1 MGNPNGA
8 PLLYTPEK
16 MQKKLDEYFKETPV
30 EKITI
35 TGLCIWLDI
44 VKETFYNYTRR
55 KEFSQMMN
63 LARLKVENAYE
74 LSLRANGRAGDI
86 FALKN
91 FGWTDRQEVDVKSND
106 FKQVLDKFVDKV

>member
-16 MQKKLDEYFKETPV
+16 MQKKLDEYFKKTPV

-35 TGLCIWLDI
+35 TGLCIWLDV
-44 VKETFYNYTRR
+44 VKETFYNYSRR
-55 KEFSQMMN
+55 EGFKKMMN

-74 LSLRANGRAGDI
+74 LSLRENGRSGDI

-91 FGWTDRQEVDVKSND
+91 FGWTDKQDINVESNN
-106 FKQVLDKFVDKV
+106 FSKLLD